1 MQKQFGKIPSTITRE
16 LQDDET
22 LITVTNNNSHSRIK
36 RNVMYCNE
44 TKLVHHR
51 WLAMTGLT
59 WAKANYNWLSW
70 WCSGSASDS

>member
-36 RNVMYCNE
+36 RNVMHCNE
-44 TKLVHHR
+44 TKLVR
-51 WLAMTGLT
+51 GWP
-59 WAKANYNWLSW
+59 
-70 WCSGSASDS
+70 